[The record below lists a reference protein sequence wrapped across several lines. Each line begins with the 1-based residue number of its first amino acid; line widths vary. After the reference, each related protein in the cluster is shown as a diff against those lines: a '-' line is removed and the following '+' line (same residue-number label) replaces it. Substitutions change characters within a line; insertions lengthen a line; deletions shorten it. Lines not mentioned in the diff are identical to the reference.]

1 MSANPAEWLMAWA
14 TLASLAFLGVQSY
27 FIRES
32 LDDPF
37 EANLQERQIEV
48 CSRVIKEY
56 GAYQAR
62 VSTVESTHS
71 ILARVRDGEVRV
83 ASAEMPAPN
92 VPGAST
98 SALLPQDAV
107 KTFLAQ
113 PETLATLSGQSSGPD
128 PREGLL
134 AALTELAVYADTETA
149 SKIDAVSLNMPTLP
163 ELGAFAQ
170 FLDQQPKAQL
180 SRFEKEFAPLADL
193 CRDTMLGKK
202 KGLL

>member
-62 VSTVESTHS
+62 VSSVESAHAM
-71 ILARVRDGEVRV
+71 LERVRSGDVRM
-83 ASAEMPAPN
+83 AAAELPAAA
-92 VPGAST
+92 PGGTAPT
-98 SALLPQDAV
+98 ALLAPDTV

-134 AALTELAVYADTETA
+134 AALTELAVYADTDTA
-149 SKIDAVSLNMPTLP
+149 ARIDTVSLNMPTLP
-163 ELGAFAQ
+163 ELGAFSQ

-180 SRFEKEFAPLADL
+180 KRFEQEFAPLADL